1 LGKANSPSLTAEFP
15 AQEKTKS
22 TSLKIETLS
31 QYIYVTNEGNLGRSI
46 YMLKLAQA
54 ESDFGLKSQHDD
66 TSQKT
71 NLKTNPKVKLK
82 LSNETMDLTRKNIRI
97 TIPVLLLQGDYE
109 EACVSVPRNMNHSI
123 SSTHCDIHDM
133 SAFESSACCSHH
145 HPVFF
150 LSIRGGV

>member
-1 LGKANSPSLTAEFP
+1 MSATSTMHAQLGQSQQLKFDGRLSG
-15 AQEKTKS
+15 AQEKAKS

-82 LSNETMDLTRKNIRI
+82 LSNN
-97 TIPVLLLQGDYE
+97 
-109 EACVSVPRNMNHSI
+109 
-123 SSTHCDIHDM
+123 
-133 SAFESSACCSHH
+133 
-145 HPVFF
+145 
-150 LSIRGGV
+150 

>member
-1 LGKANSPSLTAEFP
+1 MIGGRRGERRVHECHLHRARSGLGKANSPSLTAEFP

-82 LSNETMDLTRKNIRI
+82 LSN
-97 TIPVLLLQGDYE
+97 VGF
-109 EACVSVPRNMNHSI
+109 HHI
-123 SSTHCDIHDM
+123 S
-133 SAFESSACCSHH
+133 
-145 HPVFF
+145 P
-150 LSIRGGV
+150 L

>member
-1 LGKANSPSLTAEFP
+1 MDIGFGHDRRSAWGAARPCVPPPPCTLSLGKANSPSLTAEFP

-82 LSNETMDLTRKNIRI
+82 LS
-97 TIPVLLLQGDYE
+97 
-109 EACVSVPRNMNHSI
+109 
-123 SSTHCDIHDM
+123 IH
-133 SAFESSACCSHH
+133 
-145 HPVFF
+145 
-150 LSIRGGV
+150 G

>member
-1 LGKANSPSLTAEFP
+1 MIGGRRGERRVHECHLHRARSAALGKANSPSLTAEFP
-15 AQEKTKS
+15 AQEKAKS
-22 TSLKIETLS
+22 TSLKFETLS

-82 LSNETMDLTRKNIRI
+82 LSIIQMYSERRALNQNA
-97 TIPVLLLQGDYE
+97 Q
-109 EACVSVPRNMNHSI
+109 
-123 SSTHCDIHDM
+123 
-133 SAFESSACCSHH
+133 
-145 HPVFF
+145 
-150 LSIRGGV
+150 

>member
-1 LGKANSPSLTAEFP
+1 MPPPPCTLSLGKANSPSLTAEFP

-82 LSNETMDLTRKNIRI
+82 LS
-97 TIPVLLLQGDYE
+97 
-109 EACVSVPRNMNHSI
+109 
-123 SSTHCDIHDM
+123 
-133 SAFESSACCSHH
+133 
-145 HPVFF
+145 
-150 LSIRGGV
+150 

>member
-82 LSNETMDLTRKNIRI
+82 LSNHAHEI
-97 TIPVLLLQGDYE
+97 
-109 EACVSVPRNMNHSI
+109 
-123 SSTHCDIHDM
+123 CDVREHRR
-133 SAFESSACCSHH
+133 AFTKEQKPPFSGFCQCAMAS
-145 HPVFF
+145 F
-150 LSIRGGV
+150 